1 MPHNN
6 TEPPHLLM
14 RSQEVLDFLRISRPT
29 LDQLRIDERLVA
41 YRFGDDRRVL
51 RFRRSEVE
59 ALLVPA
65 PLTATKR

>member
-1 MPHNN
+1 
-6 TEPPHLLM
+6 M